1 MGATFM
7 DVNTVDHWRI
17 HMRLIRGKQVEDRT
31 GFSLTHIRRLEAQGL
46 FPKKVYLGPKS
57 VAWIDEEVDAWVKAR
72 VAERD
77 AREHRAA

>member
-1 MGATFM
+1 MRAILDTSTIDRM
-7 DVNTVDHWRI
+7 EI
-17 HMRLIRGKQVEDRT
+17 IMRLIRGKQVKHRT
-31 GFSLTHIRRLEAQGL
+31 GFSLTHIRRLEEQGL